1 MGFYDNHTRT
11 ENIGETIKTSKQLG
25 FSGICLATNWTNP
38 SDLQNFKKQVQEFK
52 ITDAKEID
60 IAVGVEIKDKPN
72 KIPEL
77 VNKIRKEADV
87 ILVHGGDLEV
97 NRVSAET
104 PEIDILLHSELGRED
119 SGIDHT
125 MARLAKKNNV
135 SIEFSLSDLI
145 QSSKVS
151 RAKLLHSLMENAK
164 LVRKYKA
171 PFVLTSGAFDAPG
184 LRSPS
189 ELLSFGRVL
198 GFQDPE
204 IKKSLSDHLVK
215 ENRKRLS
222 GKWVMP
228 GVEVVD

>member
-1 MGFYDNHTRT
+1 MSFYDYHVHS
-11 ENIGETIKTSKQLG
+11 ENFEETINTAKILN
-25 FSGICLATNWTNP
+25 FSGLCLVTNWTNIE
-38 SDLQNFKKQVQEFK
+38 DLDSFKKQVEPYSK
-52 ITDAKEID
+52 NID
-60 IAVGVEIKDKPN
+60 ISIGVEIKEKPN
-72 KIPEL
+72 RLPDI
-77 VNKIRKEADV
+77 VNKLRKEADV

-97 NRVSAET
+97 NRISVET
-104 PEIDILLHSELGRED
+104 PEIDILLHPEFNPEN
-119 SGIDHT
+119 SGLDHT
-125 MARLAKKNNV
+125 MVRLAKKNNV
-135 SIEFSLSDLI
+135 AIEFGLSDLI

-151 RAKLLHSLMENAK
+151 RSRLLHNLLENAK

-171 PFVLTSGAFDAPG
+171 PFVLTSGAFDYSG

-204 IKKSLSDHLVK
+204 IKQALSDFIVK

-228 GVEVVD
+228 GVEIVE